1 MKIIGGGLVLFSGVM
16 LGFYKAFRYVEIQ
29 ENLQMM
35 ISVMELLIGQ
45 IKTERAT
52 LKEAVCRI
60 SFRQSGEIGRVLQS
74 TARSIQKNDGKELY
88 MIWQEEMET
97 LSLSLPEKIRTE
109 WIHMLDQTGFYD
121 REIQLKQ
128 LADVNT
134 HMKQEYELMNKKK
147 KETCRLYQSMGL
159 LISLFVIILL
169 W

>member
-1 MKIIGGGLVLFSGVM
+1 
-16 LGFYKAFRYVEIQ
+16 
-29 ENLQMM
+29 
-35 ISVMELLIGQ
+35 
-45 IKTERAT
+45 
-52 LKEAVCRI
+52 
-60 SFRQSGEIGRVLQS
+60 
-74 TARSIQKNDGKELY
+74 
-88 MIWQEEMET
+88 MET
-97 LSLSLPEKIRTE
+97 LSLALPETIRKE

-128 LADVNT
+128 LADVNA

>member
-1 MKIIGGGLVLFSGVM
+1 MKIIGSGLVLFSGVM
-16 LGFYKAFRYVEIQ
+16 LGFYKAFRYMEIQ

-35 ISVMELLIGQ
+35 ISVMEMFIGQ
-45 IKTERAT
+45 IRTERAT

-60 SFRQSGEIGRVLQS
+60 SVRQSGEIGRVLQS
-74 TARSIQKNDGKELY
+74 TAESIQKNDGKELY
-88 MIWQEEMET
+88 LIWQEEMET
-97 LSLSLPEKIRTE
+97 LSIALPETIRKE

-121 REIQLKQ
+121 RKIQLKQ